1 MLITRDDIQ
10 RIGDE
15 ETLMHFL
22 EEKLDLPIPNGATF
36 ADITSKFSN
45 FALGLSGTIANRV
58 LDCQEFSV
66 SLGKPSG
73 IFLIR
78 FNSEQSYPKSL
89 RAIAKGLNQW
99 GRKPV
104 DLRFICTNKDC
115 QPFAFAY
122 FNDSE
127 SENWQ
132 AAVLNILAWTQG
144 NTYIHNSWEHE
155 FPASFFGEER
165 TDEFEDDLEDKTEI
179 NEFNLTE
186 SPTGY
191 DLSTKLEAIGT
202 GLGMLENIHSGITT
216 AYDQAFII
224 DRGIRE
230 RLLAKDPNSIE
241 LIKRSPRINRK
252 WICEPKHLIYILS
265 SYIRQWPWSNARNES
280 AAERIFEKNYPAI
293 HAHLSRH
300 TKGLKE
306 RSKSVQGKFYWEMS
320 NKRLYS
326 MPKRPKIIYPLY
338 PTSMQAVYDTLEGI
352 PTSSFYI
359 IPTTDLS
366 LLAILNSDC
375 FQWYAKINYSKRIG
389 NQLALTKKNMQNFP
403 IAPRAEEQ
411 KAELSD
417 LVQQILN
424 NPDSPEVPN
433 LEKEIDE
440 LVYKLY
446 ELTAAEIALIEKGN
460 NQ

>member
-1 MLITRDDIQ
+1 
-10 RIGDE
+10 
-15 ETLMHFL
+15 
-22 EEKLDLPIPNGATF
+22 
-36 ADITSKFSN
+36 
-45 FALGLSGTIANRV
+45 
-58 LDCQEFSV
+58 
-66 SLGKPSG
+66 
-73 IFLIR
+73 
-78 FNSEQSYPKSL
+78 
-89 RAIAKGLNQW
+89 
-99 GRKPV
+99 
-104 DLRFICTNKDC
+104 
-115 QPFAFAY
+115 
-122 FNDSE
+122 
-127 SENWQ
+127 
-132 AAVLNILAWTQG
+132 
-144 NTYIHNSWEHE
+144 
-155 FPASFFGEER
+155 
-165 TDEFEDDLEDKTEI
+165 
-179 NEFNLTE
+179 
-186 SPTGY
+186 
-191 DLSTKLEAIGT
+191 
-202 GLGMLENIHSGITT
+202 
-216 AYDQAFII
+216 
-224 DRGIRE
+224 
-230 RLLAKDPNSIE
+230 
-241 LIKRSPRINRK
+241 
-252 WICEPKHLIYILS
+252 
-265 SYIRQWPWSNARNES
+265 
-280 AAERIFEKNYPAI
+280 
-293 HAHLSRH
+293 
-300 TKGLKE
+300 
-306 RSKSVQGKFYWEMS
+306 
-320 NKRLYS
+320 